1 MVRSH
6 ASEFGLHDLGRV
18 LLRQRRKATLFCL
31 ASVAVSAGVIAFGPR
46 SYRSEAKLFVRL
58 GRENLAIDP
67 TATLGQPASVSLP
80 VNRESE
86 LNSVAA
92 IIKSRS
98 LIEKVVDALGPS
110 AILDAGDSRLTL
122 PLADRAASPLA
133 DGAASPL
140 ADGAASP
147 PRVVQANA
155 ASWAGDS
162 SLPGRVPER
171 EKAILSLLDDI
182 RVEAIK
188 KSDVIQVTC
197 ESPSP
202 GLAQAVVAKLVEF
215 YLDQHIE
222 TNRTPGAREFFA
234 QQTERLHDEL
244 DRREQALLDLKNETG
259 MIAPE
264 EQRRV
269 LVAQI
274 GRLEDELLTA
284 QAAEAAARAEVDVIG
299 GKLAGFPEQQVTAR
313 TVGFANEAADDM
325 RAQLYALELKEQELL
340 AKYTDAHPEL
350 RQLREQLTRS
360 RAVLASGD
368 RSMAQ
373 LTTAPSRTNEQAQ
386 LSLLEREPAL
396 AACQAKVRLL
406 AEQLEAVRGKL
417 TTLNDSDSR
426 VGKLAREV
434 ALQDASYRK
443 YFENLEQATI
453 DEALQLERMSN
464 IRVVQ
469 PASYELKPVRPR
481 RLLVLALGMLV
492 GSLGGVGLALMADA
506 RDDPLKTPDDL
517 ARGLVDTA
525 PHRRRRQMSAWLH
538 IF

>member
-6 ASEFGLHDLGRV
+6 TSEASLHDLARI
-18 LLRQRRKATLFCL
+18 LFRQRRRITAFFL
-31 ASVAVSAGVIAFGPR
+31 AAVAVSVGIIVLGPR

-110 AILDAGDSRLTL
+110 AILGAGDSWTT
-122 PLADRAASPLA
+122 PIAGEPT
-133 DGAASPL
+133 
-140 ADGAASP
+140 SP
-147 PRVVQANA
+147 PRVVQATTT
-155 ASWAGDS
+155 SWVDES
-162 SLPGRVPER
+162 SLLGRVPQR
-171 EKAILSLLDDI
+171 EKAILRLLDDV

-188 KSDVIQVTC
+188 KSDVVQVTC
-197 ESPSP
+197 ESAAP
-202 GLAQAVVAKLVEF
+202 GLAQRVVSKLVEF
-215 YLDQHIE
+215 YLDQHLE

-234 QQTERLHDEL
+234 QQTERLRDEL
-244 DRREQALLDLKNETG
+244 DRREQALLELKNETG

-274 GRLEDELLTA
+274 GRIEDELLTA
-284 QAAEAAARAEVDVIG
+284 QAAEAAARAEVEAIG
-299 GKLAGFPEQQVTAR
+299 GKLAGFPAEQVTAR

-340 AKYTDAHPEL
+340 AKYTESHPEL

-360 RAVLASGD
+360 RTVLANGD

-396 AACQAKVRLL
+396 AACQVKVRVLG
-406 AEQLEAVRGKL
+406 EQLAQVRSKL
-417 TTLNDSDSR
+417 TTLNESDSR
-426 VGKLAREV
+426 VGKLTREV

-453 DEALQLERMSN
+453 DEALQLERISN

-492 GSLGGVGLALMADA
+492 GSLGGAGLALMADA
-506 RDDPLKTPDDL
+506 RDEPHQAPVDL
-517 ARGLVDTA
+517 SRGLIEPA
-525 PHRRRRQMSAWLH
+525 PHRPRRQMSAWLH

>member
-6 ASEFGLHDLGRV
+6 ASEASLFDLGRIV
-18 LLRQRRKATLFCL
+18 LRQRRRITLFFL
-31 ASVAVSAGVIAFGPR
+31 ASVGVSMGIIAFGPR

-67 TATLGQPASVSLP
+67 TATLGQPSSVSLP

-92 IIKSRS
+92 IIKSRA
-98 LIEKVVDALGPS
+98 LVEKVVDALGPS
-110 AILDAGDSRLTL
+110 RILDAGDAWMT
-122 PLADRAASPLA
+122 PLAGDS
-133 DGAASPL
+133 
-140 ADGAASP
+140 ASP
-147 PRVVQANA
+147 PRVVQAGTT
-155 ASWAGDS
+155 SWVGER
-162 SLPGRVPER
+162 SLLGRVPER
-171 EKAILSLLDDI
+171 EQAILRLLDDI
-182 RVEAIK
+182 RVEAVK
-188 KSDVIQVTC
+188 KSDVVQVTC
-197 ESPSP
+197 ESASP
-202 GLAQAVVAKLVEF
+202 GLSQAVVSKLVEF

-222 TNRTPGAREFFA
+222 MNRTPGARAFFA
-234 QQTERLHDEL
+234 QQTERLRDEL
-244 DRREQALLDLKNETG
+244 DRREQALLALKNETG

-269 LVAQI
+269 LVTQI

-284 QAAEAAARAEVDVIG
+284 QAAEAGTRAEVDVVG
-299 GKLAGFPEQQVTAR
+299 GKLAGFPAEQVTAR
-313 TVGFANEAADDM
+313 TIGFANEAADDM

-340 AKYTDAHPEL
+340 AKYTDSHPEL

-396 AACQAKVRLL
+396 AACQAKVHLL
-406 AEQLEAVRGKL
+406 AEQLEKVRSKL
-417 TTLNDSDSR
+417 ATLNESDSR

-453 DEALQLERMSN
+453 DEALQLERISN

-481 RLLVLALGMLV
+481 RLLVLALGMLA

-506 RDDPLKTPDDL
+506 RGEPLKTPDALSRDL
-517 ARGLVDTA
+517 IGPA

>member
-1 MVRSH
+1 MVRSRTSE
-6 ASEFGLHDLGRV
+6 ASLHDLGRIV
-18 LLRQRRKATLFCL
+18 LRQRRRIALFFL
-31 ASVAVSAGVIAFGPR
+31 ASVGVSAGIVVFGPR
-46 SYRSEAKLFVRL
+46 TYRSEAKLFVRL

-67 TATLGQPASVSLP
+67 TATLGQPSSVSLP

-92 IIKSRS
+92 IVKSRA

-110 AILDAGDSRLTL
+110 AILRAGERWIT
-122 PLADRAASPLA
+122 PHVAA
-133 DGAASPL
+133 DGTSAP
-140 ADGAASP
+140 G
-147 PRVVQANA
+147 VVQAGT
-155 ASWAGDS
+155 ASWSGENP
-162 SLPGRVPER
+162 LFGRVPER
-171 EKAILSLLDDI
+171 EKAILQLLDDI
-182 RVEAIK
+182 RVDAIK
-188 KSDVIQVTC
+188 KSDVVQVTC
-197 ESPSP
+197 ESASP
-202 GLAQAVVAKLVEF
+202 GLSQAVVAKLIDF

-222 TNRTPGAREFFA
+222 MNRTPGAREFFA
-234 QQTERLHDEL
+234 QQTERLRDEL
-244 DRREQALLDLKNETG
+244 DRREEALLELKNETG

-274 GRLEDELLTA
+274 GRLEDEVLTA
-284 QAAEAAARAEVDVIG
+284 QAAEAAARAEVEVVG
-299 GKLAGFPEQQVTAR
+299 GKLAGFPAEQVTAR
-313 TVGFANEAADDM
+313 TTGFANEAADDM

-340 AKYTDAHPEL
+340 AKYTESHPEL
-350 RQLREQLTRS
+350 RQLREQLARS
-360 RAVLASGD
+360 RDVLANSD

-386 LSLLEREPAL
+386 LALLEREPAL

-406 AEQLEAVRGKL
+406 GEQLEQVRSKL
-417 TTLNDSDSR
+417 ATLNESDSR

-434 ALQDASYRK
+434 ALQDSSYRK

-453 DEALQLERMSN
+453 DEALQLERISN

-492 GSLGGVGLALMADA
+492 GSLGGVGLALMADV

-517 ARGLVDTA
+517 PRDLIDPA

>member
-6 ASEFGLHDLGRV
+6 TSETSLQDLGQIV
-18 LLRQRRKATLFCL
+18 LRQRRTIALFML
-31 ASVAVSAGVIAFGPR
+31 ASVGVSAGIIAFGPR
-46 SYRSEAKLFVRL
+46 AYRSEAKLFVRL

-67 TATLGQPASVSLP
+67 TATLGQPSSVSLP

-98 LIEKVVDALGPS
+98 LVEKVVDALGPS
-110 AILDAGDSRLTL
+110 AILGAGDTWMT
-122 PLADRAASPLA
+122 PPIATDAT
-133 DGAASPL
+133 
-140 ADGAASP
+140 SP
-147 PRVVQANA
+147 PRVVH
-155 ASWAGDS
+155 ASTATWVGDS
-162 SLPGRVPER
+162 SFLGRVPER
-171 EKAILSLLDDI
+171 EKAILRLLDDI
-182 RVEAIK
+182 RVEAVK
-188 KSDVIQVTC
+188 KSDVVQVTC

-202 GLAQAVVAKLVEF
+202 GLSQAVVSKLIDF
-215 YLDQHIE
+215 YLDQHIQM
-222 TNRTPGAREFFA
+222 NRTPGAREFFA
-234 QQTERLHDEL
+234 QQTERLRGEL
-244 DRREQALLDLKNETG
+244 DRREEALLQLKNETG

-284 QAAEAAARAEVDVIG
+284 QAAEAAARAEVDVVG
-299 GKLAGFPEQQVTAR
+299 GKLAGFPAEQVTAR
-313 TVGFANEAADDM
+313 TTGFANEAADDM

-340 AKYTDAHPEL
+340 AKYTESHPEL
-350 RQLREQLTRS
+350 RQLRDQLSRS
-360 RAVLASGD
+360 RGVLASGD
-368 RSMAQ
+368 RSMSQ

-406 AEQLEAVRGKL
+406 ADQLEQVRSKL

-453 DEALQLERMSN
+453 DEALQLERISN

-506 RDDPLKTPDDL
+506 RDNLLKTPDDL
-517 ARGLVDTA
+517 PRDLIDPA

>member
-122 PLADRAASPLA
+122 PLADRAASP
-133 DGAASPL
+133 
-140 ADGAASP
+140 

-162 SLPGRVPER
+162 SLLGRVPER